1 MRWLRLQWF
10 SISAGLKLWLDEPL
24 GHLFNALV
32 LAIALAMPWTIAQ
45 GLSAIVPSM
54 DRWVGD
60 PEISLYFKPDASLDS
75 VKTAAAQLKRDFD
88 LDSVNI
94 VTPEQ
99 AMERLRTQSQTP
111 DLAQALPENPLPY
124 TVVVVLEV
132 DTTTNTQAIED
143 KIAQWQNFTGVEH
156 VQYDAQWVRR
166 LQSVLNGTQ
175 IIAMALAVLIAGMV
189 LVVTFNTVRLQLIRN
204 QAEVHVLKSLGAT
217 DTEVGRPT
225 LWWSVS
231 LALVAF
237 GLAYAVVSGAMGLA
251 DDAAGQFI
259 REFDRDFRFEQPSGI
274 TALGLIL
281 VWVVLVMLGAWA
293 SVKSTVLRIH

>member
-45 GLSAIVPSM
+45 GLSTIVPSM

-111 DLAQALPENPLPY
+111 DLTEALPENPLPY

-143 KIAQWQNFTGVEH
+143 KIAQWQSFTGVEH

-175 IIAMALAVLIAGMV
+175 IIAVALAVLIAGMV

-274 TALGLIL
+274 TALGLVL
-281 VWVVLVMLGAWA
+281 VWVVLVMVGAWA

>member
-60 PEISLYFKPDASLDS
+60 PEISLYFKPDATLDS
-75 VKTAAAQLKRDFD
+75 VKSAAAQLKRDFD

-111 DLAQALPENPLPY
+111 DLAEALPENPLPY

-132 DTTTNTQAIED
+132 DATTNTQAIED

-175 IIAMALAVLIAGMV
+175 VIAMALAVLIAGMV

-251 DDAAGQFI
+251 DDAAGTFI

-281 VWVVLVMLGAWA
+281 VWVVLVMVGAWA

>member
-60 PEISLYFKPDASLDS
+60 PEISLYFKPDATLDS
-75 VKTAAAQLKRDFD
+75 VKSAAAQLKRDFD
-88 LDSVNI
+88 LDSVTI

-111 DLAQALPENPLPY
+111 DLAEALPENPLPY

-132 DTTTNTQAIED
+132 DATTDTQAIET
-143 KIAQWQNFTGVEH
+143 KIGQWQNFTGVEH

-204 QAEVHVLKSLGAT
+204 KAEVHVLKSLGAT

-251 DDAAGQFI
+251 DDAAGTFI

-274 TALGLIL
+274 TALGLVL
-281 VWVVLVMLGAWA
+281 VWVVLVMVGAWA

>member
-1 MRWLRLQWF
+1 
-10 SISAGLKLWLDEPL
+10 
-24 GHLFNALV
+24 
-32 LAIALAMPWTIAQ
+32 
-45 GLSAIVPSM
+45 
-54 DRWVGD
+54 
-60 PEISLYFKPDASLDS
+60 
-75 VKTAAAQLKRDFD
+75 
-88 LDSVNI
+88 
-94 VTPEQ
+94 
-99 AMERLRTQSQTP
+99 LRTQSQTP
-111 DLAQALPENPLPY
+111 DLAEALPENPLPY

-132 DTTTNTQAIED
+132 DATTDTQAIET
-143 KIAQWQNFTGVEH
+143 KIGQWQNFTGVEH

-251 DDAAGQFI
+251 DDAAGTFI

-274 TALGLIL
+274 TALGLVL
-281 VWVVLVMLGAWA
+281 VWVVLVMVGAWA

>member
-32 LAIALAMPWTIAQ
+32 LAIALAMPWTIVQ
-45 GLSAIVPSM
+45 GLSAILPSM

-60 PEISLYFKPDASLDS
+60 PEISLYFKPNAELDS
-75 VKTAAAQLKRDFD
+75 VKSAAAQLKRDFD
-88 LDSVNI
+88 LSSVNL

-99 AMERLRTQSQTP
+99 ALERLRIQSQTP
-111 DLAQALPENPLPY
+111 DLAEALPENPLPY
-124 TVVVVLEV
+124 TVVVLLKVNAST
-132 DTTTNTQAIED
+132 DPQMIEA
-143 KIAQWQNFTGVEH
+143 KISEWQNFTGVEH

-175 IIAMALAVLIAGMV
+175 IIAMALAALIAGMV

-204 QAEVHVLKSLGAT
+204 KAEVHVLKALGAT

-231 LALVAF
+231 LALLAF
-237 GLAYAVVSGAMGLA
+237 GLAYAVVSAAMGLA
-251 DDAAGQFI
+251 DEAAGQLI
-259 REFDRDFRFEQPSGI
+259 REFDSDFRFQQPNGI

-281 VWVVLVMLGAWA
+281 VWVALVMVGAWA

>member
-88 LDSVNI
+88 LDSVSI

-111 DLAQALPENPLPY
+111 DLAEALPENPLPY

-132 DTTTNTQAIED
+132 DTTTNTRSIED

-237 GLAYAVVSGAMGLA
+237 GLAYGVVSGAMGLA

>member
-10 SISAGLKLWLDEPL
+10 SISAGLKLWLDEPF

-45 GLSAIVPSM
+45 GLNAIVPSM

-60 PEISLYFKPDASLDS
+60 PEISLYFKPDATLDS
-75 VKTAAAQLKRDFD
+75 VKSAAAQLKRDFD
-88 LDSVNI
+88 LDSVTI

-99 AMERLRTQSQTP
+99 AMERLRAQSQTP
-111 DLAQALPENPLPY
+111 DLAAALPENPLPY

-132 DTTTNTQAIED
+132 DATTNTQALEQ
-143 KIAQWQNFTGVEH
+143 KIAQWKQFTGVEH

-175 IIAMALAVLIAGMV
+175 IIAIALAVLIAGMV

-225 LWWSVS
+225 LWWAVS

-237 GLAYAVVSGAMGLA
+237 GLAYAVVSGAMNLA

-259 REFDRDFRFEQPSGI
+259 REFDSDFRFEQPSGI
-274 TALGLIL
+274 TALGLVL

>member
-60 PEISLYFKPDASLDS
+60 PEISLYFKPDATFDS
-75 VKTAAAQLKRDFD
+75 VKSAAAQLKRDFD

-111 DLAQALPENPLPY
+111 DLAEALPENPLPY

-132 DTTTNTQAIED
+132 DASTNTQAIED

-251 DDAAGQFI
+251 DDAAGTFI
-259 REFDRDFRFEQPSGI
+259 REFDRDFRFEQPNGL
-274 TALGLIL
+274 TALGLVL
-281 VWVVLVMLGAWA
+281 VWVVLVMVGAWA

>member
-111 DLAQALPENPLPY
+111 DLAEALPENPLPY
-124 TVVVVLEV
+124 TVVVMLEV

-175 IIAMALAVLIAGMV
+175 IIAVALAVLIAGMV

-251 DDAAGQFI
+251 DDAAGTFI

-274 TALGLIL
+274 TALGLVL
-281 VWVVLVMLGAWA
+281 VWVVLVMVGAWA

>member
-60 PEISLYFKPDASLDS
+60 PEISLYFKPDATLDS
-75 VKTAAAQLKRDFD
+75 VKSAAAQLKRDFD

-99 AMERLRTQSQTP
+99 AMARLRTQSQTP

-132 DTTTNTQAIED
+132 DTTTNTQAIEN

-251 DDAAGQFI
+251 DEAAGTFI

-274 TALGLIL
+274 TALGLVL
-281 VWVVLVMLGAWA
+281 VWVVLVMVGAWA

>member
-60 PEISLYFKPDASLDS
+60 PEISLYFKPEATLDS
-75 VKTAAAQLKRDFD
+75 VKSAAAQLKRDFD
-88 LDSVNI
+88 LDSVSI

-132 DTTTNTQAIED
+132 DATTNTKAIEA
-143 KIAQWQNFTGVEH
+143 KIAQWHNFTGVEH

-259 REFDRDFRFEQPSGI
+259 REFDRVFRFEKPSGI

>member
-111 DLAQALPENPLPY
+111 DLAEALPENPLPY

-175 IIAMALAVLIAGMV
+175 IIAVALAVLIAGMV

-293 SVKSTVLRIH
+293 SVKTTVLRIH

>member
-60 PEISLYFKPDASLDS
+60 PEISLYFKPDATLDS
-75 VKTAAAQLKRDFD
+75 VKSAAAQLKRDFD

-111 DLAQALPENPLPY
+111 DLAEALPENPLPY

-132 DTTTNTQAIED
+132 DATTDTQAIEN
-143 KIAQWQNFTGVEH
+143 KITQWQNFTGVEH

-251 DDAAGQFI
+251 DEAAGTFI
-259 REFDRDFRFEQPSGI
+259 REFDRDFRFEQPNGI

-281 VWVVLVMLGAWA
+281 VWVVLVMVGAWA

>member
-60 PEISLYFKPDASLDS
+60 PEISLYFKPDATLDS
-75 VKTAAAQLKRDFD
+75 VKSAAAQLKRDFD

-111 DLAQALPENPLPY
+111 DLAEALPENPLPY

-132 DTTTNTQAIED
+132 DASTNTQAIED

-175 IIAMALAVLIAGMV
+175 VIAMALAVLIAGMV

-251 DDAAGQFI
+251 DDAAGTFI

>member
-60 PEISLYFKPDASLDS
+60 PEISLYFEPDATLDS
-75 VKTAAAQLKRDFD
+75 VKSAAAQLKRDFD

-111 DLAQALPENPLPY
+111 DLAEALPENPLPY

-132 DTTTNTQAIED
+132 DATTDTQAIEN

-251 DDAAGQFI
+251 DDAAGTFI

-281 VWVVLVMLGAWA
+281 VWVVLVMVGAWA

>member
-60 PEISLYFKPDASLDS
+60 PEISLYFKPDASLDA

-88 LDSVNI
+88 LDSVSI

-111 DLAQALPENPLPY
+111 DLAEALPENPLPY

>member
-60 PEISLYFKPDASLDS
+60 PEISLYFKPDATLDS
-75 VKTAAAQLKRDFD
+75 VKSAAAQLKRDFD

-94 VTPEQ
+94 VTPDQ

-132 DTTTNTQAIED
+132 DATTDTQAIES
-143 KIAQWQNFTGVEH
+143 KIAEWQSFTGVEH

-251 DDAAGQFI
+251 DDAAGTFI

-281 VWVVLVMLGAWA
+281 VWVVLVMVGAWA

>member
-32 LAIALAMPWTIAQ
+32 LAIALAMPWSIAQ

-60 PEISLYFKPDASLDS
+60 PEVSLYFEPGANFDD
-75 VKTAAAQLKRDFD
+75 VKTAAAKLKRDFD
-88 LDSVNI
+88 LDSVTV
-94 VTPEQ
+94 VTPAQ

-111 DLAQALPENPLPY
+111 DLAAALPENPLPY

-132 DTTTNTQAIED
+132 DAETDTQGIEN
-143 KIAQWQNFTGVEH
+143 KIAAWQNFPGVEH

-166 LQSVLNGTQ
+166 LQSVLNGAQ
-175 IIAMALAVLIAGMV
+175 LIAVALGVLIAGMV

-204 QAEVHVLKSLGAT
+204 QAEVHVLKALGAT

-237 GLAYAVVSGAMGLA
+237 GLAYSVVSGAMGLA
-251 DDAAGQFI
+251 DDAVGQFI
-259 REFDRDFRFEQPSGI
+259 RQFDRDFRFEQPSGI
-274 TALGLIL
+274 TALGLVL
-281 VWVVLVMLGAWA
+281 VWMVLVMLGAWA

>member
-60 PEISLYFKPDASLDS
+60 PEISLYFKPDATLDS
-75 VKTAAAQLKRDFD
+75 VKSAAAQLKRDFD

-132 DTTTNTQAIED
+132 DATTDTQAIEA

-166 LQSVLNGTQ
+166 LQSVFNGTQ

-251 DDAAGQFI
+251 DDAAGTFI

-281 VWVVLVMLGAWA
+281 VWVVLVMVGAWA

>member
-60 PEISLYFKPDASLDS
+60 PEISLYFKPDATLDS
-75 VKTAAAQLKRDFD
+75 VKSAAAQLKRDFD

-132 DTTTNTQAIED
+132 DATTDTQAIEA

-231 LALVAF
+231 LALVGF

-251 DDAAGQFI
+251 DDAAGTFI

-281 VWVVLVMLGAWA
+281 VWVVLVMVGAWA

>member
-10 SISAGLKLWLDEPL
+10 SLSAGLKLWLDEPL

-75 VKTAAAQLKRDFD
+75 VKSAAAKLKRDFD
-88 LDSVNI
+88 LDSVTI
-94 VTPEQ
+94 VTPAE

-111 DLAQALPENPLPY
+111 DLAAALPDNPLPY

-132 DTTTNTQAIED
+132 DATTDTQAIET
-143 KIAQWQNFTGVEH
+143 KIAEWQNFSGVEH

-175 IIAMALAVLIAGMV
+175 IIAVALAALIAGMV

-237 GLAYAVVSGAMGLA
+237 GLAYAVVSAAMGLA
-251 DDAAGQFI
+251 DDAAGTFI

-281 VWVVLVMLGAWA
+281 VWVVLVMVGAWA

>member
-60 PEISLYFKPDASLDS
+60 PEISLYFKPDATLDS
-75 VKTAAAQLKRDFD
+75 VKSAAAQLKRDFD
-88 LDSVNI
+88 LDSVTI

-111 DLAQALPENPLPY
+111 DLAEALPENPLPY

-132 DTTTNTQAIED
+132 DATTDTQAIET
-143 KIAQWQNFTGVEH
+143 KIGQWQNFTGVEH

-251 DDAAGQFI
+251 DDAAGTFI

-281 VWVVLVMLGAWA
+281 VWVVLVMVGAWA

>member
-111 DLAQALPENPLPY
+111 DLAEALPENPLPY

>member
-60 PEISLYFKPDASLDS
+60 PEISLYFKPDATLDS
-75 VKTAAAQLKRDFD
+75 VKSAAAQLKRDFD

-111 DLAQALPENPLPY
+111 DLAEALPENPLPY

-132 DTTTNTQAIED
+132 DATTDTQAIEN

-251 DDAAGQFI
+251 DDAAGTFI

-281 VWVVLVMLGAWA
+281 VWVVLVMVGAWA

>member
-60 PEISLYFKPDASLDS
+60 PEISLYFKPDATLDS
-75 VKTAAAQLKRDFD
+75 VKSAAAQLKRDFD
-88 LDSVNI
+88 LDSVTI

-111 DLAQALPENPLPY
+111 DLAEALPENPLPY

-132 DTTTNTQAIED
+132 DATTDTQAIET
-143 KIAQWQNFTGVEH
+143 KITEWQNFTGVEH

-175 IIAMALAVLIAGMV
+175 VIAMALAVLIAGMV

-251 DDAAGQFI
+251 DEAAGTFI

-281 VWVVLVMLGAWA
+281 VWVVLVMVGAWA

>member
-1 MRWLRLQWF
+1 
-10 SISAGLKLWLDEPL
+10 
-24 GHLFNALV
+24 
-32 LAIALAMPWTIAQ
+32 
-45 GLSAIVPSM
+45 
-54 DRWVGD
+54 
-60 PEISLYFKPDASLDS
+60 
-75 VKTAAAQLKRDFD
+75 
-88 LDSVNI
+88 
-94 VTPEQ
+94 
-99 AMERLRTQSQTP
+99 MERLRTQSQTP
-111 DLAQALPENPLPY
+111 DLAEALPENPLPY

-132 DTTTNTQAIED
+132 DATTDTQAIET
-143 KIAQWQNFTGVEH
+143 KISQWKNFTGVEH

-175 IIAMALAVLIAGMV
+175 IIAVALAVLIAGMV

-204 QAEVHVLKSLGAT
+204 QVEVHVLKSLGAT

-237 GLAYAVVSGAMGLA
+237 GLAYAVVSSAMGLA
-251 DDAAGQFI
+251 DDAAGTFI
-259 REFDRDFRFEQPSGI
+259 REFDRDFRFEQPSGL
-274 TALGLIL
+274 TALGLVL

>member
-60 PEISLYFKPDASLDS
+60 PEISLYFKPDATLDS
-75 VKTAAAQLKRDFD
+75 VKSAAAQLKRDFD
-88 LDSVNI
+88 LDSVTI

-111 DLAQALPENPLPY
+111 DLAEALPENPLPY

-132 DTTTNTQAIED
+132 DATTDTQAIET
-143 KIAQWQNFTGVEH
+143 KIGQWQNFTGVEH

-251 DDAAGQFI
+251 DDAAGSFI

-274 TALGLIL
+274 TALGLVL
-281 VWVVLVMLGAWA
+281 VWVVLVMVGAWA

>member
-60 PEISLYFKPDASLDS
+60 PEISLYFKPDATLDS
-75 VKTAAAQLKRDFD
+75 VKSAAAQLKRDFD
-88 LDSVNI
+88 LDSVTI

-111 DLAQALPENPLPY
+111 DLAEALPENPLPY

-132 DTTTNTQAIED
+132 DATTDTQAIET
-143 KIAQWQNFTGVEH
+143 KIGQWQNFTGVEH

-251 DDAAGQFI
+251 DDAAGTFI

-274 TALGLIL
+274 TALGLVL
-281 VWVVLVMLGAWA
+281 VWVVLVMVGAWA

>member
-111 DLAQALPENPLPY
+111 DLAEALPENPLPY

-175 IIAMALAVLIAGMV
+175 IIAVALAVLIAGMV

-274 TALGLIL
+274 TALGLVL
-281 VWVVLVMLGAWA
+281 VWVVLVMVGAWA